1 MIIFLRKLL
10 KKDKGLGKLVE
21 NVSQGEDRGLME
33 IGFDSLDVMMLTYML
48 QDEYKVEP
56 QISKEINFNEVIER
70 LNTLLLKN

>member
-1 MIIFLRKLL
+1 
-10 KKDKGLGKLVE
+10 
-21 NVSQGEDRGLME
+21 ME